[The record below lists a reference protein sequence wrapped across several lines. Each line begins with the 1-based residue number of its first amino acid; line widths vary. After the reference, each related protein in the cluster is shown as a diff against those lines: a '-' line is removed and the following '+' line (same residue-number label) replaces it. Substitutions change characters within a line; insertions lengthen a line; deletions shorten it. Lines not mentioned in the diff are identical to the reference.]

1 MFWLPQEFWNCFSIY
16 ITNCGY
22 YWNKACQNN
31 DTIWLNIYIFYNLKQ
46 YAVLANLVSKPV
58 YIWEK
63 QTEIEWM
70 CAFVLINI
78 QKSEVAAL
86 FTKVKWWN

>member
-1 MFWLPQEFWNCFSIY
+1 M
-16 ITNCGY
+16 
-22 YWNKACQNN
+22 
-31 DTIWLNIYIFYNLKQ
+31 
-46 YAVLANLVSKPV
+46 LANVVSKPV

-78 QKSEVAAL
+78 QKSEVAAI
-86 FTKVKWWN
+86 FTKVK

>member
-16 ITNCGY
+16 ITNYSY

-31 DTIWLNIYIFYNLKQ
+31 DTIWLNIYIFHNLKK
-46 YAVLANLVSKPV
+46 YAMLANLVSKPV

-70 CAFVLINI
+70 CAYVLINI
-78 QKSEVAAL
+78 QKSESQL
-86 FTKVKWWN
+86 YLLK